1 MKQVLMVS
9 PILLSAVLLAAHFL
23 RAGDFVPMLV
33 SLAAPALLLLRYTW
47 VPLVLQS
54 ALVIAALEWLRTLI
68 VLAQERQALGAE
80 WTRLALIL
88 GGVALLT
95 ASSALVF
102 RSRRLRGRYA

>member
-33 SLAAPALLLLRYTW
+33 SLAAPALLLLHQTW
-47 VPLVLQS
+47 VPSIIQT
-54 ALVIAALEWLRTLI
+54 ALVFGALEWIRTVI
-68 VLAQERQALGAE
+68 VLAQERQALGE
-80 WTRLALIL
+80 DWTRLALIL